1 MSLKYN
7 IWDEDTAKQEL
18 KSRLDRAKKY
28 RYNFEARW
36 LANEAILYQEQRE
49 RIATTN
55 DVDLVELSA
64 SSDMEY
70 DSPNS
75 NISINYAF
83 KYLRFLHAQMS
94 ANPPSVVPKP
104 VSQDYEDRQAS
115 KAADDLIHYS
125 RKEYELQ
132 EKQDLTTLETLTYG
146 TGILRPKWDVYK
158 GELISVNKEEG
169 TVTMTGDIDVSPVR
183 IWDFWLDPTA
193 ATQDKIRF
201 VFQRFEVSIAEACI
215 LFPDKKELLE
225 QYATEFEAAERR
237 DTTISSNYK
246 GYGNGGT
253 DSERR
258 VIYYE
263 YIEKAAPVNLMQG
276 RRIFHLEDGTA
287 LTSPAKPNNHP
298 QGKIPHKILTDI
310 DVPGQVYGKTFVDY
324 IVRLQDV
331 LDSMDSAMLEMVQTH
346 SVPRL
351 VVVDDGDVSTE
362 EIETSASHILR
373 IRATSANT
381 PHFIQPPSSMPAMVS
396 LREQLLM
403 GMAEIASVNES
414 MEGKI
419 GRELA
424 SAAMQTA
431 INAGNQT
438 RRRLFNKYQLFIRDL
453 YVDILLL
460 MQKYFTD
467 KRKVCITG
475 EDGAMT
481 TAYYSSSDIQ
491 GGYTFDLDY
500 GVSWSLDPAA
510 RQDQIIQLAPML
522 KEAGVSPKAILS
534 YLRLSEV
541 SGIVDRV
548 DMAARRQREII
559 EEMISAYAV
568 EGNLVYIAPEK
579 NEPHEDMLEACKD
592 FRITT
597 TFKFLPQEVKALIDR
612 HIDDRLAAIA
622 EAAGGGGG
630 GAAAPAMPEVQQ
642 QLPMG
647 GGLPPILPGM

>member
-1 MSLKYN
+1 MSLKYQ
-7 IWDEDTAKQEL
+7 IWDEDTAKAEL
-18 KSRLDRAKKY
+18 YQRLDRAKKY
-28 RYNFEARW
+28 RFNFESRW

-49 RIATTN
+49 RVAHTN

-64 SSDMEY
+64 SSEVEY
-70 DSPNS
+70 DTPNS
-75 NISINYAF
+75 NVSINYAF

-104 VSQDYEDRQAS
+104 VSQDYEDRQSS
-115 KAADDLIHYS
+115 KAADDLSHYA
-125 RKEYELQ
+125 RKKYDLQ
-132 EKQDLTTLETLTYG
+132 EKQDLTTLETLSYG
-146 TGILRPKWDVYK
+146 TGVLRPKWDVYG
-158 GELISVNKEEG
+158 GELLSVDKEEG

-183 IWDFWLDPTA
+183 IWDFWIDPTA

-201 VFQRFEVSIAEACI
+201 VFQKFEVSIAEACI
-215 LFPDKKELLE
+215 LFPKHRELLE
-225 QYATEFEAAERR
+225 QHATEFESAERKDSLIR
-237 DTTISSNYK
+237 ASYK
-246 GYGNGGT
+246 SYGSGGS

-258 VIYYE
+258 VVYYE

-276 RRIFHLEDGTA
+276 RRIFHLEDGTV
-287 LTSPAKPNNHP
+287 LTSPASPNNYP

-324 IVRLQDV
+324 IIRLQDV

-362 EIETSASHILR
+362 EIETSASHVLR

-381 PHFIQPPSSMPAMVS
+381 PHFIQPPSSMPAMVA
-396 LREQLLM
+396 LREQLLI

-453 YVDILLL
+453 YTDILLL
-460 MQKYFTD
+460 MQKHFTD
-467 KRKVCITG
+467 KRKIYVTG

-481 TAYYSSSDIQ
+481 TAYYSSADIQ

-522 KEAGVSPKAILS
+522 KEAGVTPKTILS
-534 YLRLSEV
+534 YLRLNEV
-541 SGIVDRV
+541 GGVVDRV

-559 EEMISAYAV
+559 EEMISAFAV

-592 FRITT
+592 FRLTT
-597 TFKFLPQEVKALIDR
+597 TFKFLPPEVKALIDR
-612 HIDDRLAAIA
+612 HIDDRLEMIA
-622 EAAGGGGG
+622 NSATGAGQQPAP
-630 GAAAPAMPEVQQ
+630 AAAPEGMPAMP
-642 QLPMG
+642 M
-647 GGLPPILPGM
+647 LPGM